1 MEGSYN
7 NITKLLKI
15 VECATHML
23 DEKDRK
29 IIEVLKRDS
38 SLSTNEIW
46 KKTGIPQTTVH
57 NRMKKLKEKGIIE
70 YFTIKLDRKKVGKG
84 LAAYI
89 LCTVSYRTYKGEKLS
104 QIGVA
109 KNVKALPEVE
119 EVSIVTGEIDLIVK
133 VGVKDVDALNDFV
146 VIKLRDIE
154 GIEKTITSVVL
165 SEV

>member
-1 MEGSYN
+1 M
-7 NITKLLKI
+7 
-15 VECATHML
+15 

-29 IIEVLKRDS
+29 IIDVLKKNSR
-38 SLSTNEIW
+38 LSTNEIW

-57 NRMKKLKEKGIIE
+57 NRMKKLKENGIIE
-70 YFTIKLDRKKVGKG
+70 HFTIKLDRRMVGKG

-89 LCTVSYRTYKGEKLS
+89 LCTVSYRTSKGEKLS
-104 QIGVA
+104 QIDVA
-109 KNVKALPEVE
+109 KKVKTLPEVE

-146 VIKLRDIE
+146 VVKLRDIE

>member
-1 MEGSYN
+1 MD
-7 NITKLLKI
+7 K
-15 VECATHML
+15 
-23 DEKDRK
+23 KDRK
-29 IIEVLKRDS
+29 IIDVLKKNSR
-38 SLSTNEIW
+38 LSTNEIW

-57 NRMKKLKEKGIIE
+57 NRMKKMKENGIIE
-70 YFTIKLDRKKVGKG
+70 RFTIKLDRRMVGKG

-89 LCTVSYRTYKGEKLS
+89 LCTVSYRTSKGEKLS
-104 QIGVA
+104 QIDVA
-109 KNVKALPEVE
+109 KKVKTLPEVE

-146 VIKLRDIE
+146 VVKLRDIE